1 MNEERLAHQIRQ
13 RLNVGLLD
21 ISANAQQKLEAARK
35 NALAHQKIGETQ
47 MVLGMSGKAHSL
59 NSGHDHTVLRRALAV
74 TALVLGMAFAYYWDG
89 QQSLDELEE
98 IDSALL
104 RDELPPD
111 AYLDKGFAAWLKHSS
126 EQ

>member
-1 MNEERLAHQIRQ
+1 MNEERFTHQIRQ
-13 RLNVGLLD
+13 HLDSSLPD
-21 ISANAQQKLEAARK
+21 ISERARLKLEAARK
-35 NALAHQKIGETQ
+35 NALACHKLSESQL
-47 MVLGMSGKAHSL
+47 VLSTSGKAHGL
-59 NSGHDHTVLRRALAV
+59 GHGNDHTFLRRALAI
-74 TALVLGMAFAYYWDG
+74 TALLVGMAFAYYWEG

-104 RDELPPD
+104 RGELPPD